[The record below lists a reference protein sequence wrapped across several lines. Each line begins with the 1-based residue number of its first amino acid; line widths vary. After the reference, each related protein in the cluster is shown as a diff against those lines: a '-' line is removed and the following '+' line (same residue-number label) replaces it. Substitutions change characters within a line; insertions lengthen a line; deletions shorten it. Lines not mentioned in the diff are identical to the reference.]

1 MNKKVYQKN
10 KPLSTAQ
17 KKHRPL
23 SVFTQG
29 SVPSRSASNSNLAN
43 IISTPNNN
51 TPKTPKN
58 VNHRSKSNL
67 TIKENGAVSR
77 LKNFNSNVTLE
88 RNGSMPNLNAT
99 GNRLQLDKTTKL
111 RFAYDKYLSSL
122 EAKYVFQ
129 MIEKNISSNINKQ
142 KKVFRDE
149 FDILKNQLVTLSKE
163 LESIN
168 GLKIEKKLIDQKFEV
183 LEMLNKAIVFDDSDE
198 EVMSLFSSTASK
210 VVIKNFKQMDED
222 DLNAIKILLNE
233 IIEPLKLLDYEN
245 KINAR
250 IQLKDSLIKVAML
263 TKELDTLKLK
273 CEELFDEQSSL
284 LNYNKSYKILN
295 DQFGENPDTN
305 LLPTKS
311 SLVEE
316 VENVLNEI
324 EW

>member
-1 MNKKVYQKN
+1 MDKKKIKLLN
-10 KPLSTAQ
+10 TGTTQ
-17 KKHRPL
+17 KKP
-23 SVFTQG
+23 T
-29 SVPSRSASNSNLAN
+29 SRSNVSN
-43 IISTPNNN
+43 ISMTPNNN
-51 TPKTPKN
+51 TPKN

-67 TIKENGAVSR
+67 TTLKDSDAVRR
-77 LKNFNSNVTLE
+77 LKSFSTNVTLE

-129 MIEKNISSNINKQ
+129 KIEKNISSNVDEQ

-149 FDILKNQLVTLSKE
+149 FNILKDHLVTLSKE
-163 LESIN
+163 LEKIN
-168 GLKIEKKLIDQKFEV
+168 GLKTEKKLIDQKIEA
-183 LEMLNKAIVFDDSDE
+183 LEIINKALVFNDSDE
-198 EVMSLFSSTASK
+198 EIMTLFSSTASK
-210 VVIKNFKQMDED
+210 VVLKNFKQLDET
-222 DLNAIKILLNE
+222 DLNTVKILLNE

-245 KINAR
+245 KINVR

-273 CEELFDEQSSL
+273 CEKLFDEQDSL
-284 LNYNKSYKILN
+284 LNYNKSHKILKA
-295 DQFGENPDTN
+295 QFGENPDTN

-311 SLVEE
+311 NLVEE
-316 VENVLNEI
+316 VENMLNEM

>member
-1 MNKKVYQKN
+1 MDKKKIKSLN
-10 KPLSTAQ
+10 TGTTQ
-17 KKHRPL
+17 KKP
-23 SVFTQG
+23 T
-29 SVPSRSASNSNLAN
+29 SRSNVSN
-43 IISTPNNN
+43 ISMTPNTN
-51 TPKTPKN
+51 TPKN

-67 TIKENGAVSR
+67 TTLKDSDAVRR
-77 LKNFNSNVTLE
+77 LKSFSTNVTLE

-129 MIEKNISSNINKQ
+129 KIEKNISSNVDEQ

-149 FDILKNQLVTLSKE
+149 FDILKDQLVTLSNE
-163 LESIN
+163 LEKIN
-168 GLKIEKKLIDQKFEV
+168 GLKTEKKLIDQKIEA
-183 LEMLNKAIVFDDSDE
+183 LEMINKALVFNDSDE
-198 EVMSLFSSTASK
+198 EIMTLFSSTASK
-210 VVIKNFKQMDED
+210 VVLKNFKQLDET
-222 DLNAIKILLNE
+222 DLNAVKILLNE

-245 KINAR
+245 KINVR

-273 CEELFDEQSSL
+273 CEKLFDEQDSL
-284 LNYNKSYKILN
+284 LNYNKSHKILKA
-295 DQFGENPDTN
+295 QFGENPDSN

-311 SLVEE
+311 NLVEE
-316 VENVLNEI
+316 VENMLNEM